1 MLKII
6 KTFATWLINS
16 ISNFTHDYQ
25 IIRKNK
31 DILWLRAYVTV
42 RNGVIRHE
50 NWGDDLNEYFI
61 SSLTKRKILFK
72 NKSFFGIF
80 VKQNYVCIGSVL
92 DWISDKHS
100 IIWGSGIM
108 FNDRPLKVTPKQV
121 LAVRGHLTREYLLK
135 YGIECPEIYGD
146 PALLLPYFYRPQ
158 QTKKYHIGFIP
169 HICHQN
175 DPVVK
180 DFLRN
185 NTNTV
190 MIDLHHYRDWH
201 DVIDL
206 INQCELIIS
215 SSLHGLIV
223 SDAYSVPNVWV
234 KLSFKLSGGD
244 FKFQDYFSS
253 VGRKSEPIVIN
264 KAIDMQDIES
274 KAKEWKAI
282 TWDPKPLLEAC
293 PFKNADYSE
302 IINITNL

>member
-31 DILWLRAYVTV
+31 DILWLQAYVTV

-50 NWGDDLNEYFI
+50 NWGDDLNGYFI

-72 NKSFFGIF
+72 NNSFFGIF
-80 VKQNYVCIGSVL
+80 IKQNYVCIGSVL

-100 IIWGSGIM
+100 IIWGSGII

-135 YGIECPEIYGD
+135 HGIECPEVYGD

-180 DFLRN
+180 DFLKN

-190 MIDLHHYRDWH
+190 MIDLHHYQNWH

-223 SDAYSVPNVWV
+223 SDAYGVPNVWV
-234 KLSFKLSGGD
+234 KLSFKLNGGD
-244 FKFQDYFSS
+244 FKFLDYFSS
-253 VGRKSEPIVIN
+253 VGRDSEPVC
-264 KAIDMQDIES
+264 IDSILDTQSIEE
-274 KAKEWKAI
+274 KAKEWKPI
-282 TWDPKPLLEAC
+282 EWDPSPLLNAC
-293 PFKNADYSE
+293 PFKAMATSE
-302 IINITNL
+302 ILSAKEQ